1 MTLLPAISVRSPLE
15 PECGPHVT
23 PCIIIHRV
31 VLAYFPVVKRYAKRL
46 HAGLKI
52 FKANPH
58 ICSKTPDD
66 QLSLLANTECCG
78 DCISATESARCLSY
92 ICSYALLP
100 LRTWVNS
107 EVCVMVSTACRYAVW
122 RSKVSS
128 VKAFHLFSKTDINRH
143 PCMPSPAI
151 GG

>member
-1 MTLLPAISVRSPLE
+1 MALLPAISVRSPLE
-15 PECGPHVT
+15 LVCGPHVT
-23 PCIIIHRV
+23 CCIIIHCV
-31 VLAYFPVVKRYAKRL
+31 VLAHFPVVKLYAKLL

-78 DCISATESARCLSY
+78 DCISATESAGCLSY

-100 LRTWVNS
+100 LRT
-107 EVCVMVSTACRYAVW
+107 
-122 RSKVSS
+122 
-128 VKAFHLFSKTDINRH
+128 
-143 PCMPSPAI
+143 
-151 GG
+151 